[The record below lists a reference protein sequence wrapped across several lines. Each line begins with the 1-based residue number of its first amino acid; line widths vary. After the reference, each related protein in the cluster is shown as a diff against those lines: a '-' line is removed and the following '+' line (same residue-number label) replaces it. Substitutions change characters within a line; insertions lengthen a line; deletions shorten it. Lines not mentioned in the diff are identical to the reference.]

1 MKDRLKKI
9 LCFVLGRNWVVP
21 VVALLGSALV
31 AIGTGVLSI
40 ETRSAGVAA
49 RVALGHAVDV
59 GLLSQM
65 LLLLGLP
72 VWLLAFTVRRLI
84 RKQRGVGWAWL
95 WSMLAGVG
103 MLFCLLFS
111 ALSVSFGDYDTFAQE
126 HRLPDDMT
134 PENTPGMAVPL
145 GFSFYTLEEQ
155 QMPPAVKKWKDL
167 VHVDS
172 SMCISGDE
180 QLSES
185 APNVEKLASEAPE
198 LLLEYKLRA
207 LCHRA
212 LTPGVKLVPHLE
224 LLRHVFEHA
233 GGEEDD
239 SLRYD
244 ADDVIWL
251 KPLQNG
257 WKIYTR
263 RSRFFG
269 EEVPW
274 PFALKKLQ
282 QLNEGLTAL
291 AATPTREG
299 LDALLP
305 PLPDKPVIVLRE
317 GFQPGMYIAI
327 LVVPRDYPEG
337 TFQVRAKEYTRG
349 TELSTRGLENINF
362 APQPYRN
369 FCKLAVSEKI
379 MVYSGEWGEFYASTW
394 ELYFTPASGGEP
406 RCVNSQLYLMQ
417 GWTR

>member
-9 LCFVLGRNWVVP
+9 LCFVLGRTWVMP
-21 VVALLGSALV
+21 VLALLGSIICMV
-31 AIGTGVLSI
+31 CYI
-40 ETRSAGVAA
+40 
-49 RVALGHAVDV
+49 
-59 GLLSQM
+59 
-65 LLLLGLP
+65 LLGRYTIGAEVELRHRLKLITEALQLVHVVMFFGLP
-72 VWLLAFTVRRLI
+72 LWLLVFTVYRLVK
-84 RKQRGVGWAWL
+84 RQHSAMWAWL
-95 WSMLAGVG
+95 WSAISWMA
-103 MLFCLLFS
+103 MLFILIVSSFVCSFS
-111 ALSVSFGDYDTFAQE
+111 YYDDFAQE

-145 GFSFYTLEEQ
+145 DFSFYTLEEQ

-239 SLRYD
+239 SLRHD

-282 QLNEGLTAL
+282 QLNEGLAAL

-327 LVVPRDYPEG
+327 LVVPRDYPDG

-394 ELYFTPASGGEP
+394 ELHFTPAGGGEP